1 MSGLSRSELLRAASL
16 RLKAAGI
23 DEASDD
29 ARRLLLAA
37 CALSPARLLTEMA
50 ASMPDDEASR
60 FEALIAR
67 REQREPLSHILG
79 TQPFWTLEL
88 KVTRDVLT
96 PRADTETLIEAAL
109 KAFPDRKA
117 ALCILDIATGSG
129 AIILALLSEYP
140 NAIGMA
146 TDLSEAALKV
156 AQENAAL
163 TGLADRVTFRH
174 QSWAEGLE
182 GPFELVVSNPPYIA
196 ASVIETLEPE
206 VRTYEPR
213 LALEG
218 GETGFEPY
226 PHLFEEAARLLG
238 PGGLA
243 LFEIGYDQG
252 ALALEAGACSGAKET
267 RIIKDLAGNDRV
279 VSLRF
284 SV

>member
-1 MSGLSRSELLRAASL
+1 LSGLTRSDRLRLAAE

-37 CALSPARLLTEMA
+37 SALSPARLLTEM
-50 ASMPDDEASR
+50 SSDMPDEESQR
-60 FEALIAR
+60 FEVFIAR
-67 REQREPLSHILG
+67 REQREPLSQILG
-79 TQPFWTLEL
+79 SQPFWTLEL

-117 ALCILDIATGSG
+117 ALHILDIATGSG
-129 AIILALLSEYP
+129 AIVLALLSEYP
-140 NAIGMA
+140 NATGVA
-146 TDLSEAALKV
+146 TDLSEAALDV
-156 AQENAAL
+156 ARENAAL

-213 LALEG
+213 MALEG

-226 PHLFEEAARLLG
+226 PHLFEEAARLLS

-252 ALALEAGACSGAKET
+252 EMALGAAASAGAKQAS
-267 RIIKDLAGNDRV
+267 IIKDLAGNDRV
-279 VSLRF
+279 ASLKF
-284 SV
+284 TL

>member
-1 MSGLSRSELLRAASL
+1 MSGLTRSDRLRLAAE

-23 DEASDD
+23 DEASED

-37 CALSPARLLTEMA
+37 SELSPARLLTEMT
-50 ASMPDDEASR
+50 SEMPGDEAQR

-67 REQREPLSHILG
+67 REQREPLSHIFG

-109 KAFPDRKA
+109 KAIPDRSA
-117 ALCILDIATGSG
+117 PLRILDIATGSG

-140 NAIGMA
+140 NATGVA
-146 TDLSEAALKV
+146 TDLSEAAMDV
-156 AQENAAL
+156 ARENAKR
-163 TGLADRVTFRH
+163 TGLSDRVTFRR

-182 GPFELVVSNPPYIA
+182 GPFDLVVSNPPYIA
-196 ASVIETLEPE
+196 SSVIETLEPE
-206 VRTYEPR
+206 VRSYEPR

-226 PHLFEEAARLLG
+226 PHLFDEAARLLSS
-238 PGGLA
+238 GGLA

-252 ALALEAGACSGAKET
+252 ALALEAAAEAGAKQT
-267 RIIKDLAGNDRV
+267 RLIKDLAGNDRV
-279 VSLRF
+279 VSLKF
-284 SV
+284 TV